1 MEITKAELYEEIES
15 LHIRWRDKFKD
26 LLLQYK
32 QACINKNKSEI
43 NYLEQDLV
51 NMYFQALHNNPF
63 KELDRL

>member
-1 MEITKAELYEEIES
+1 MELTRAELYEEIES
-15 LHIRWRDKFKD
+15 LHIRWKDKFKE

-43 NYLEQDLV
+43 SYLEQDLV
-51 NMYFQALHNNPF
+51 NMYYHALHNDPF

>member
-1 MEITKAELYEEIES
+1 MEITRAKLYEEIES
-15 LHIRWRDKFKD
+15 LHIKQRDKFKD

-43 NYLEQDLV
+43 SYLEQDLV

>member
-1 MEITKAELYEEIES
+1 MEITRAQLYKEIES
-15 LHIRWRDKFKD
+15 LHIKWRDKFKD

-43 NYLEQDLV
+43 AYLEQDLV
-51 NMYFQALHNNPF
+51 IIYYHALHNNPF

>member
-1 MEITKAELYEEIES
+1 MELTRAELYEEIES
-15 LHIRWRDKFKD
+15 LHIRWKDKFKE

-43 NYLEQDLV
+43 SYLEQDLV
-51 NMYFQALHNNPF
+51 SMYYHALHNDPF

>member
-1 MEITKAELYEEIES
+1 MEITRAQLYKEIES
-15 LHIRWRDKFKD
+15 LHIKWRDKFKD

-43 NYLEQDLV
+43 AYLEQDLV
-51 NMYFQALHNNPF
+51 NIYYHALHNNPF